1 MALPQPLPNSLE
13 SVTTRIAGDT
23 QAPAR
28 AWLTLFARV
37 VLFAAG
43 QALVALVFV
52 AAGEAHPWEASI
64 AWWPV
69 SATAANVVTVALLAL
84 VTRAE
89 GAPLSILWNRSR
101 ATWRRDALYF
111 LGAFVALG
119 PIAMLP
125 SSLLATALWGDPQA
139 GATMMFRALP
149 MWAAVPTLVL
159 FPLSIAFS
167 ELPAYGGYVLPR
179 LQAIT
184 GKRGLPVL
192 IVAAVLAAQHV
203 ALPLVFDGSF
213 ILWRLLMYA
222 PFALFVI
229 WAIDRRPTLMPYFMG
244 MHALIDVSV
253 PVYVLLVSTGQM

>member
-1 MALPQPLPNSLE
+1 MPQPEPLPNSLE
-13 SVTTRIAGDT
+13 AVTARTVGDT
-23 QAPAR
+23 RTPAR
-28 AWLTLFARV
+28 VWITLLARV
-37 VLFAAG
+37 ALFAAG
-43 QALVALVFV
+43 QALVALVFL
-52 AAGEAHPWEASI
+52 ATGDAHPWEASI

-69 SATAANVVTVALLAL
+69 SATAANAVTIALLAL
-84 VTRAE
+84 MTRAE
-89 GAPLSILWNRSR
+89 GAKPGILWNRNR
-101 ATWRRDALYF
+101 ATWKRDVLYF
-111 LGAFVALG
+111 LGALVALG

-125 SSLLATALWGDPQA
+125 SSLLAIALWGDPQA

-149 MWAAVPTLVL
+149 LWAAVPTLVL
-159 FPLSIAFS
+159 FPLSITFS

-179 LQAIT
+179 LQALT

-229 WAIDRRPTLMPYFMG
+229 WAIDRRPTLMPYLMG
-244 MHALIDVSV
+244 MHALIDISV
-253 PVYVLLVSTGQM
+253 PVYVLLVSTGRM